1 MAGKDFSSPAYKIIM
16 VHADL
21 WELNLDPIPNYH
33 VVVMY
38 IDCMRSYSHSFKERQ
53 LAMCRYHA
61 YTSSTSPHQLLGSIY
76 VLCCVLC
83 ACVRTCVCIL
93 CGLVISWIHCTHKS
107 SALGTQQ
114 DLFAVITKNARG
126 HNRYTKYFIQCGM
139 GVRHWLERS
148 SQHVIDVALSVNV

>member
-38 IDCMRSYSHSFKERQ
+38 IDCMWSYSHSFKERQ

-61 YTSSTSPHQLLGSIY
+61 YTSSTSLTNYWVQFM
-76 VLCCVLC
+76 LCVVY
-83 ACVRTCVCIL
+83 CVRACARVCVFF
-93 CGLVISWIHCTHKS
+93 V
-107 SALGTQQ
+107 
-114 DLFAVITKNARG
+114 V
-126 HNRYTKYFIQCGM
+126 
-139 GVRHWLERS
+139 
-148 SQHVIDVALSVNV
+148 